1 MKRSNIKCTMCGSH
15 ELKGVNF
22 PVQVFP
28 DGGCSEQV
36 TSLICTKCGHYEFF
50 NTKYIK
56 KELEYDSSKDKYY
69 GLLLKADKLECEYAE
84 ITSKLSNRKQEII
97 VKLENLDITV
107 RTKIGLE
114 DELKRIES
122 ELKSCEN
129 KYLVVAN
136 KLRAEAEQLRQEQDI
151 TSKTTPNSFT
161 G

>member
-1 MKRSNIKCTMCGSH
+1 MKRSNVKCTMCGSH

-36 TSLICTKCGHYEFF
+36 TSYVCTKCGHYEFF

-56 KELEYDSSKDKYY
+56 KELEYDSSKDEYY
-69 GLLLKADKLECEYAE
+69 DLLLKADKLECEYVE
-84 ITSKLSNRKQEII
+84 ITYKLRNRKQEII

-107 RTKIGLE
+107 RTKIQMEEELRNIE
-114 DELKRIES
+114 NELKNAES
-122 ELKSCEN
+122 
-129 KYLVVAN
+129 KYLVVAQ
-136 KLRAEAEQLRQEQDI
+136 KLKAKAEQIRQEHDA
-151 TSKTTPNSFT
+151 TSKTTHNSLV